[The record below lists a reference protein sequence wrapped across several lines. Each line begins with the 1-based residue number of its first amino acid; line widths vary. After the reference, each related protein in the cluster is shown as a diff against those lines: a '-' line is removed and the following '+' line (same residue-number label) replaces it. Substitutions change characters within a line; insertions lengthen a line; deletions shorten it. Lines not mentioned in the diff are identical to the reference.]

1 MGNPPEETDMTPK
14 KLRQLWFL
22 VETTH
27 TNLLLKLDDTSLIQW
42 LVQQIDDQC
51 LLEHQETE
59 VLSAYIRS
67 RLSLIRD
74 LAQARQLGRS
84 KIIC

>member
-1 MGNPPEETDMTPK
+1 MTPT

-42 LVQQIDDQC
+42 LVEQVDDQC

-59 VLSAYIRS
+59 VLSAYIQS

-74 LAQARQLGRS
+74 LAQARQLGHS
-84 KIIC
+84 KPLC

>member
-1 MGNPPEETDMTPK
+1 MTPT

-42 LVQQIDDQC
+42 LVQQVDDQC
-51 LLEHQETE
+51 LLEHQEAE
-59 VLSAYIRS
+59 VLTAYIRS

-74 LAQARQLGRS
+74 LAQARQLAHS
-84 KIIC
+84 KITC

>member
-1 MGNPPEETDMTPK
+1 MTPT

-27 TNLLLKLDDTSLIQW
+27 TNLLLKLDDPSLIQW
-42 LVQQIDDQC
+42 LVQQFDTQC
-51 LLEHQETE
+51 SLEHQETE
-59 VLSAYIRS
+59 ILSDYIRS

-74 LAQARQLGRS
+74 LAQARQLAHS
-84 KIIC
+84 KTTC